1 MTDTPAALREAHHAD
16 VSGGW
21 LRPAVFGAM
30 DGLVT
35 NIALIAG
42 VGGGGVSPRNVVL
55 TGAAGL
61 VAGAISMGLGEY
73 TSVRSA
79 NEQVAAEVAKE
90 RRELERH
97 PEAEARELADAW
109 VARGLPRELATQVA
123 EAVRANPEEALRV
136 HVREELGVDPDDQ
149 PSPWAAAISSF
160 VCFSIGALVP
170 LLPYLLG
177 FTSLWLALAVGG
189 VGLFVAGAIVARFT
203 NRALV
208 ACRSAAAAARRAG
221 GRRHLPDRRADRRRR
236 RHRLRLEPS
245 SAGQQVVD
253 RAVDRPPPGGQ
264 FLGLAGQRRA
274 HLGHV
279 RPGQPGTPHRVPG
292 VAEVGAAEQPLHR
305 RRGQPRLAEHE
316 QRLVRLVPLGQ
327 PQRPG
332 VRRAAPV
339 PRLPRRAGELGGPG
353 TRKSCQVL
361 VAQLRQPAG
370 RIVQGAGG
378 DVPISDQRPA
388 GT

>member
-42 VGGGGVSPRNVVL
+42 VGGGGVSPRSVVL

-109 VARGLPRELATQVA
+109 VARGLPRDLATQVA
-123 EAVRANPEEALRV
+123 EAVRRNPEEALRV
-136 HVREELGVDPDDQ
+136 HVREELGVDPDEQ

-160 VCFSIGALVP
+160 LCFSVGALVP
-170 LLPYLLG
+170 LVTYLLG
-177 FTSLWLALAVGG
+177 FTSLALALAVGG
-189 VGLFVAGAIVARFT
+189 VGLFVAGAVVARFT
-203 NRALV
+203 NRTWW
-208 ACRSAAAAARRAG
+208 
-221 GRRHLPDRRADRRRR
+221 
-236 RHRLRLEPS
+236 S
-245 SAGQQVVD
+245 SG
-253 RAVDRPPPGGQ
+253 
-264 FLGLAGQRRA
+264 
-274 HLGHV
+274 
-279 RPGQPGTPHRVPG
+279 
-292 VAEVGAAEQPLHR
+292 
-305 RRGQPRLAEHE
+305 
-316 QRLVRLVPLGQ
+316 
-327 PQRPG
+327 
-332 VRRAAPV
+332 
-339 PRLPRRAGELGGPG
+339 
-353 TRKSCQVL
+353 
-361 VAQLRQPAG
+361 LRQLLLGALAAG
-370 RIVQGAGG
+370 ATYLVGTLIGIQGGIG
-378 DVPISDQRPA
+378 
-388 GT
+388 